1 MSLAT
6 ARRSEPRLAPP
17 PRIAYFVHDLN
28 DPAVERRIAAF
39 SAGGAGV
46 AVAGFYRREPV
57 QQVSGAR
64 ALALH
69 RSHNG
74 RLLMRAMLV
83 LKRLLIPGKLRRHA
97 DDAQVLV
104 ARTLEMLVLA
114 ARYRGD
120 RQALV
125 YECLDIHR
133 VMLRPDLLG
142 RAMRALERRLLKR
155 CALVVTSSPAFASR
169 YFRELQKHRG
179 EVLLVENKVAGAPG
193 SLPAPVSSSPPW
205 RIGWFGMLRCSRSL
219 AMLREIVRRSG
230 GMIEVVIA
238 GIPSHNEFD
247 DFDRDVSDTPGL
259 RYVGP
264 YARADLPRLY
274 GSVHFAWC
282 IDYFEEGA
290 NSEWLL
296 PNRLY
301 ESIAFGAVPVA
312 LAGVECGRWLER
324 EGLGL
329 RIAHGSDAGA
339 LLRTLAPEDYL
350 DLQRAVRGFPR
361 GRVAFNDDDHL
372 QLVARLGQCV

>member
-6 ARRSEPRLAPP
+6 ARRSEPRLAAP

-39 SAGGAGV
+39 SAGGAPV

-57 QQVSGAR
+57 RQVSGAR

-74 RLLMRAMLV
+74 RLMKRAALV
-83 LKRLLIPGKLRRHA
+83 LRRMLMAGKLRGHA
-97 DDAQVLV
+97 QDAQVLV
-104 ARTLEMLVLA
+104 ARTLEMLILA
-114 ARYRGD
+114 ARFRQAG
-120 RQALV
+120 QALV

-142 RAMRALERRLLKR
+142 RAMRALERMLLKR
-155 CALVVTSSPAFASR
+155 CALIVTSSPAFVSH
-169 YFRELQKHRG
+169 YFRELQKYRG
-179 EVLLVENKVAGAPG
+179 EVLLVENKVTGATG
-193 SLPAPVSSSPPW
+193 SPAAPASADPPW
-205 RIGWFGMLRCSRSL
+205 RIGWFGMLRCSKSL
-219 AMLREIVRRSG
+219 AILREIAERSQG
-230 GMIEVVIA
+230 RIEVVIA
-238 GIPSHNEFD
+238 GIPSHNEFE
-247 DFDRDVSDTPGL
+247 DFERDVRDTPGL

-264 YARADLPRLY
+264 YGRDDLPRLY

-301 ESIAFGAVPVA
+301 ESLAFGAVPIA

-329 RIAHGSDAGA
+329 RIRHGRDAGPA
-339 LLRTLAPEDYL
+339 LQALSPDDLV
-350 DLQRAVRGFPR
+350 DLQRAVRAFPS

-372 QLVARLGQCV
+372 RLVARLGQCA

>member
-39 SAGGAGV
+39 SAGGADV

-57 QQVSGAR
+57 RQVSGTR

-74 RLLMRAMLV
+74 RLLMRAVLV
-83 LKRLLIPGKLRRHA
+83 LRRLLFAGKLRRHA
-97 DDAQVLV
+97 DGAQVLV

-114 ARYRGD
+114 AGRREG

-133 VMLRPDLLG
+133 VMLRRDLLG
-142 RAMRALERRLLKR
+142 RAMRALERMLLRR
-155 CALVVTSSPAFASR
+155 CALVVTSSPAFASH
-169 YFRELQKHRG
+169 YFRGLQKYRG
-179 EVLLVENKVAGAPG
+179 EVLLVENKVAGSAG
-193 SLPAPVSSSPPW
+193 SLPAPAPAGPPW
-205 RIGWFGMLRCSRSL
+205 RIGWFGMLRCAKSL
-219 AMLREIVRRSG
+219 AILRGIVERSQ
-230 GMIEVVIA
+230 GMIEVVLA

-247 DFDRDVSDTPGL
+247 DFEREVRNTPGL
-259 RYVGP
+259 SYAGP
-264 YARADLPRLY
+264 YSREDLPRLY

-301 ESIAFGAVPVA
+301 ESLAFGAVPIA
-312 LAGVECGRWLER
+312 LADVECGRWLER

-329 RIAHGSDAGA
+329 RVAHGSDAGA
-339 LLRTLAPEDYL
+339 VLGALAAEDFL
-350 DLQRAVRGFPR
+350 DLQGAVRALPR
-361 GRVAFNDDDHL
+361 GRVAFDDGDHL
-372 QLVARLGQCV
+372 RLVARLGQCA